1 MRLYLCHGQVLTATV
16 RSDFA
21 KRADNWFKSLG
32 TTHELIQHRLSNHV
46 VKLAILDTGLDGEHP
61 FLIQKPFGMGW
72 GEQIKGCIS
81 FDDAG
86 TMNTDLSNVEW
97 NAWSQS
103 LRKALRDG
111 TPLNNKQ
118 RSGYRDTDGHGT
130 HCTGLLL
137 QTAPNAHIYIAKV
150 GSDRD
155 NDPVAENIAKVSFD
169 ILQLTNR

>member
-1 MRLYLCHGQVLTATV
+1 M
-16 RSDFA
+16 RSDKA
-21 KRADNWFKSLG
+21 KQADNWFKYLRQ
-32 TTHELIQHRLSNHV
+32 THALLQREPSNHV
-46 VKLAILDTGLDGEHP
+46 VKVAVLDTGLDGEHP
-61 FLIQKPFGMGW
+61 FLTQKPFGMSW

-86 TMNTDLSNVEW
+86 IMNTDLSNTEW
-97 NAWSQS
+97 NEWSQN
-103 LRKALRDG
+103 LRRALRG
-111 TPLNNKQ
+111 GSPLSNKQ

-155 NDPVAENIAKVSFD
+155 NDPTIENVAKVRREA
-169 ILQLTNR
+169 L